1 MNKKNIKI
9 ILILICI
16 TVIFYT
22 IYKIITTYA
31 LFQSEAEGILQGDI
45 ADWKI
50 IVNEDNISNG
60 INQKFTINEVELGTE
75 ETIKNGKIA
84 PGINGDFYITIIP
97 QDTQVS
103 IRYDLTIDTTTIE
116 ESNIEVTG
124 IEEIMESNS
133 LVRTDKY
140 TYSGIIPLEKINQG
154 ITNKIKVSI
163 QWKNNEENN
172 EKDTEFGSVW
182 NGKLDLPVTINV
194 TQCANEELE
203 VYEETGENNE

>member
-9 ILILICI
+9 ILILTCI
-16 TVIFYT
+16 IVIFYT

-31 LFQSEAEGILQGDI
+31 LFQSEAEGMLQGDI

-50 IVNEDNISNG
+50 IVNNDNISRG
-60 INQKFTINEVELGTE
+60 INQTFKINEIELGTE

-97 QDTQVS
+97 KDTQVS

-124 IEEIMESNS
+124 IEEIIEANS
-133 LVRTDKY
+133 LVKTDKY
-140 TYSGIIPLEKINQG
+140 TYSGIIPLEKINKG

-182 NGKLDLPVTINV
+182 NSKLDLPVTINV
-194 TQCANEELE
+194 TQYASEELE
-203 VYEETGENNE
+203 EYEETGENNE